1 MMMMRKKK
9 NILLYLIVVV
19 YFLLILIT
27 LTGCGSTTSAI
38 TISDK
43 HTLSDKKEVVQRGQ
57 IQLVRDSVVYRERIK
72 NDTVYLE
79 ILKEKTKIVHDTSFI
94 YFAVSDTVYTVKRDE
109 ITKEKLIKETPWYNY
124 CIIIMLVMIIFYLL
138 IGKLFKP

>member
-1 MMMMRKKK
+1 MMKKK
-9 NILLYLIVVV
+9 ILLYLIVVV

-43 HTLSDKKEVVQRGQ
+43 NTLSDKKEVVQRGQ
-57 IQLVRDSVVYRERIK
+57 IQLVRDSVVYREKIR

-79 ILKEKTKIVHDTSFI
+79 ILKEKTKILHDTSYI
-94 YFAVSDTVYTVKRDE
+94 YFAVSDTVYTVKYDE
-109 ITKEKLIKETPWYNY
+109 VIKEKLIKETPWYNY
-124 CIIIMLVMIIFYLL
+124 CIIIMLVMIILYLL
-138 IGKLFKP
+138 ICKFFKG

>member
-1 MMMMRKKK
+1 MKKK
-9 NILLYLIVVV
+9 ILLYLIVVV

-43 HTLSDKKEVVQRGQ
+43 NTLSDKKEVVQRGQ
-57 IQLVRDSVVYRERIK
+57 IQLVRDSVVYREKIR

-79 ILKEKTKIVHDTSFI
+79 ILKEKTKILHDTSYI
-94 YFAVSDTVYTVKRDE
+94 YFAVSDTVYTVKYDE
-109 ITKEKLIKETPWYNY
+109 VIKEKLIKETPWYNY
-124 CIIIMLVMIIFYLL
+124 CIIIMLVMIILYLL
-138 IGKLFKP
+138 ICKFFKG

>member
-19 YFLLILIT
+19 YFLLVLMT
-27 LTGCGSTTSAI
+27 LTGCGSSSTMT
-38 TISDK
+38 
-43 HTLSDKKEVVQRGQ
+43 TLSTDKNNKEVVQQRAQ
-57 IQLVRDSVVYRERIK
+57 KELFRDSVVYRERIK

-79 ILKEKTKIVHDTSFI
+79 VFKEKTKIVHDTSYI

-124 CIIIMLVMIIFYLL
+124 CIIIMLVMIILYLL

>member
-1 MMMMRKKK
+1 MMMRKKK
-9 NILLYLIVVV
+9 NILLYIIVVV

-27 LTGCGSTTSAI
+27 LTGCGSSSTMT
-38 TISDK
+38 
-43 HTLSDKKEVVQRGQ
+43 TLSTDKNNKEVVHQRAQ
-57 IQLVRDSVVYRERIK
+57 KELVRDSVVYRERIK
-72 NDTVYLE
+72 NDTVYFE
-79 ILKEKTKIVHDTSFI
+79 VFKEKTKIVHDTTYI

-124 CIIIMLVMIIFYLL
+124 CIIIMLVMIILYLL

>member
-1 MMMMRKKK
+1 MMMKKK
-9 NILLYLIVVV
+9 ILLYLIVVV
-19 YFLLILIT
+19 YFLLVLMT
-27 LTGCGSTTSAI
+27 LTGCGSSSTMT
-38 TISDK
+38 
-43 HTLSDKKEVVQRGQ
+43 TLSTDKNNKEVVQQRAQ
-57 IQLVRDSVVYRERIK
+57 KELVRDSVVYRERIK

-79 ILKEKTKIVHDTSFI
+79 VFKEKTKIVHDTSYI

-124 CIIIMLVMIIFYLL
+124 CIIIMLVMIILYLL

>member
-1 MMMMRKKK
+1 MMMMRKK
-9 NILLYLIVVV
+9 ILLYLIVVV

-27 LTGCGSTTSAI
+27 LTGCGSTSSTI

-43 HTLSDKKEVVQRGQ
+43 NTLSDKKEVVQRGQ
-57 IQLVRDSVVYRERIK
+57 IQLVRDSVVYREKIR

-79 ILKEKTKIVHDTSFI
+79 ILKEKTKIVHDTSYI
-94 YFAVSDTVYTVKRDE
+94 YFAVSDTVYTVKYDKE
-109 ITKEKLIKETPWYNY
+109 IKEKLIKETPWYNY
-124 CIIIMLVMIIFYLL
+124 CIIIMLVMIILYLL

>member
-1 MMMMRKKK
+1 MMMMRKK
-9 NILLYLIVVV
+9 ILLYLIVVV

-27 LTGCGSTTSAI
+27 LTGCGSTSSAI

-43 HTLSDKKEVVQRGQ
+43 NTLSDKKEVVQRGQ
-57 IQLVRDSVVYRERIK
+57 IQLVRDSVVYREKIR

-79 ILKEKTKIVHDTSFI
+79 ILKEKTKIVHDTSYI
-94 YFAVSDTVYTVKRDE
+94 YFAVSDTVYTVKYDKE
-109 ITKEKLIKETPWYNY
+109 IKEKLIKETPWYNY
-124 CIIIMLVMIIFYLL
+124 CIIIMLVMIILYLL